1 MNKSYDWVIVGGGI
15 TGIAIAEIL
24 CRSGKKVKLLERNAT
39 LSSETTREF
48 HEWVHTGSLY
58 TLKGN
63 QKITQ
68 KTMLGAIDDLFTYY
82 SSFKSMN
89 LKQMSSGISIN
100 DNNEKKKWYNNEN
113 LHFKYRIKGRKT
125 NLFWILRIAKSI
137 LYIDKVKKYNWLRNR
152 GGELK
157 HNLSIISVLV
167 ELFKLIK
174 FKQKLYTIKSTD
186 FTSNSRIILN
196 DLLQNALHRGLEI
209 SFKNKFTG
217 YKKKVNEILVECE
230 SENLITKNLVLCNG
244 KEIANFFTSNIKT
257 SYAPMLVTKNVPES
271 QKPYVELDIKENNC
285 INYIGKE
292 NNVGLM
298 GGISF
303 DSKKNCDSYF
313 NYLASK
319 LKSMWPNSEV
329 LERYVGEKH
338 EIIPNESS
346 RNYQFFIWNKKDTN
360 IWAVIPGKFSLFSS
374 FATEFYRRAYNE
386 NPEKTIIDY
395 SDNNVKKNIISDTI
409 WSNYKDK

>member
-1 MNKSYDWVIVGGGI
+1 
-15 TGIAIAEIL
+15 
-24 CRSGKKVKLLERNAT
+24 
-39 LSSETTREF
+39 
-48 HEWVHTGSLY
+48 
-58 TLKGN
+58 
-63 QKITQ
+63 
-68 KTMLGAIDDLFTYY
+68 
-82 SSFKSMN
+82 
-89 LKQMSSGISIN
+89 
-100 DNNEKKKWYNNEN
+100 
-113 LHFKYRIKGRKT
+113 
-125 NLFWILRIAKSI
+125 
-137 LYIDKVKKYNWLRNR
+137 
-152 GGELK
+152 
-157 HNLSIISVLV
+157 
-167 ELFKLIK
+167 
-174 FKQKLYTIKSTD
+174 
-186 FTSNSRIILN
+186 
-196 DLLQNALHRGLEI
+196 
-209 SFKNKFTG
+209 
-217 YKKKVNEILVECE
+217 
-230 SENLITKNLVLCNG
+230 
-244 KEIANFFTSNIKT
+244 
-257 SYAPMLVTKNVPES
+257 
-271 QKPYVELDIKENNC
+271 
-285 INYIGKE
+285 
-292 NNVGLM
+292 M